1 MRRYFLD
8 KETLKS
14 YEEVKKDYP
23 TILDNDPSSAY
34 ALMIKASTLMETF
47 DTQIALMYK
56 ELAFAEQ
63 KAKATTAE
71 KSSEFS
77 NKVAVGDRHTLSDP
91 DCQEA
96 WAMVAEAQYSIRLL
110 EAASKFLNRVY
121 FDMKNNVAF
130 NRGVPR
136 YEEQKKG

>member
-1 MRRYFLD
+1 MD
-8 KETLKS
+8 KEVLKQ
-14 YEEVKKDYP
+14 YEEIKKTYP
-23 TILDNDPSSAY
+23 TVLDNDPSGAY
-34 ALMIKASTLMETF
+34 KLMIKASTLMETF
-47 DTQIALMYK
+47 DSQIALLYK

-77 NKVAVGDRHTLSDP
+77 TKVAVGDRHTLSDP

-96 WAMVAEAQYSIRLL
+96 WSMVAEVQYSIRLL
-110 EAASKFLNRVY
+110 EAAGKFLNRVY

-136 YEEQKKG
+136 YDVKE

>member
-1 MRRYFLD
+1 MISLD
-8 KETLKS
+8 KEVLNQ
-14 YEEVKKDYP
+14 YNEIKKTYP

-34 ALMIKASTLMETF
+34 SLMIKASTLMETF
-47 DTQIALMYK
+47 DSQVALLYK

-77 NKVAVGDRHTLSDP
+77 NKVTVGDRHTLSDP

-96 WAMVAEAQYSIRLL
+96 WAMVAEVQYSIRLL

-136 YEEQKKG
+136 YEQKE